1 VRLRGGAGRFLL
13 GGGRLSGANYTDYTL
28 LRQVTDGGRY
38 RQWLRYDTNPGDLAE
53 PNAADAG
60 GHYEVLVWED
70 QSPPRAKGAPVPP
83 SASVM
88 VASKRFHT
96 LGDACEYLY
105 AWRMGVHDTYHY
117 RERGTMRWNSGQK
130 VVIRSLINDAVEQAH
145 KHNVPVHTRSQPV
158 ACPECGDQH
167 NVMLRGVQFVE
178 SNILGVDTHTMEPEW
193 SGETDEVHRF
203 GRNFVYHM
211 LYCRACGHTDGGLL
225 DLIGEPQQERTE
237 ADAMLRLKGWM
248 A

>member
-1 VRLRGGAGRFLL
+1 M
-13 GGGRLSGANYTDYTL
+13 SGAEYTDYTL
-28 LRQVTDGGRY
+28 LQMESNGGRF
-38 RQWLRYDTNPGDLAE
+38 RQWLRYDSNPGDFAE

-88 VASKRFHT
+88 VASERFHT

-105 AWRMGVHDTYHY
+105 AWWLSGWAGKA
-117 RERGTMRWNSGQK
+117 ERMRWNSGQK
-130 VVIRSLINDAVEQAH
+130 VAIRSLISDAVEQAT
-145 KHNVPVHTRSQPV
+145 KHGVPVHRRSQPV

-167 NVMLRGVQFVE
+167 NVVLRGVQFVE
-178 SNILGVDTHTMEPEW
+178 SNILGVDPHTMQPEW
-193 SGETDEVHRF
+193 SGETDDCTRF
-203 GRNFVYHM
+203 GRDFVYHM
-211 LYCRACGHTDGGLL
+211 VYCKACGHGDAGML
-225 DLIGEPQQERTE
+225 DLLGEDQTVRTE
-237 ADAMLRLKGWM
+237 ADAMHRLKGWL